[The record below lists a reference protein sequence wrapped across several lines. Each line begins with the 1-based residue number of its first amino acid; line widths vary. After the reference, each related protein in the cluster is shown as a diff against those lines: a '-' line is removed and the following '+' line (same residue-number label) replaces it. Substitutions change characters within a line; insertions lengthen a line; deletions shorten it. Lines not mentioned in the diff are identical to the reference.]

1 MSDFKKCVEFVLE
14 NEGGFTV
21 DTGGA
26 TNFGIT
32 AKYLMSNKLW
42 KYDLNK
48 DGYIDQSDM
57 KRFTKEDAISVY
69 KILFENNKY
78 NKINSDD
85 IAMRVFDMCVNAGYV
100 IANKMLQ
107 CCCNDMKAYDKDGRT
122 YDVLFIDGIVGNQTI
137 YFINKLTNPE
147 DLISEYKIARAKYYT
162 ALSESNPGKY
172 GKYLKGWLNRA
183 QR

>member
-1 MSDFKKCVEFVLE
+1 MSDFKKCVDFILE

-32 AKYLMSNKLW
+32 AKYLMANRLW
-42 KYDLNK
+42 KYDLSK
-48 DGYIDQSDM
+48 DGYIDQSEM
-57 KRFTKEDAISVY
+57 KRFSKKDAISVY
-69 KILFENNKY
+69 KMLFEHNYY

-85 IAMRVFDMCVNAGYV
+85 IAMRVFDMCVNAGGK

-107 CCCNDMKAYDKDGRT
+107 CCCNDIKAYDKDGRN
-122 YDVLFIDGIVGNQTI
+122 YDVLFIDGIVGKQTI
-137 YFINKLTNPE
+137 YFINKLTNPQN
-147 DLISEYKIARAKYYT
+147 LINEYKIARAKYYT

>member
-1 MSDFKKCVEFVLE
+1 MSDFNKCVDFILE

-32 AKYLMSNKLW
+32 AKYLMANRLW
-42 KYDLNK
+42 KYDLSK
-48 DGYIDQSDM
+48 DGYIDQSEM
-57 KRFTKEDAISVY
+57 KRFSKEDAISVY
-69 KILFENNKY
+69 KMLFEHNYY

-85 IAMRVFDMCVNAGYV
+85 IAMRVFDMCVNAGGK

-122 YDVLFIDGIVGNQTI
+122 YDVLFIDGIVGKQTI
-137 YFINKLTNPE
+137 YFINKLTNPD
-147 DLISEYKIARAKYYT
+147 DLISKYKEARAKYYT
-162 ALSESNPGKY
+162 ALSESNPDKY
-172 GKYLKGWLNRA
+172 EKYLKGWLKRA
-183 QR
+183 YR